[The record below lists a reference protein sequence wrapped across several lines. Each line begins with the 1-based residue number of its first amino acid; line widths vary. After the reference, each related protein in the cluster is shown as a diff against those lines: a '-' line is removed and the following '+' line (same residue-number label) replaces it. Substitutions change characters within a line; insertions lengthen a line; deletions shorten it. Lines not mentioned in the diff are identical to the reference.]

1 MFLRKIIRGGADQS
15 YGIEV
20 AKLAGL
26 PSPVINRAKEI
37 LQHIEGSNEEN
48 SLNITPSREYKNKDY
63 IEASRDTLSTKN
75 NLGSG
80 IQHDTLSETNATTII
95 IEDEST
101 KENPSCN
108 KKQMN

>member
-37 LQHIEGSNEEN
+37 LQHIEGDKEEN
-48 SLNITPSREYKNKDY
+48 SLNITPSKEYKSKDY
-63 IEASRDTLSTKN
+63 IEASKDTLNTKN
-75 NLGSG
+75 NLESE
-80 IQHDTLSETNATTII
+80 IKHDTLSETNAATIV
-95 IEDEST
+95 EDEST
-101 KENPSCN
+101 KEHLSSN
-108 KKQMN
+108 KNK